1 MDEKSN
7 SSNGFFKYVFNFDG
21 DSKGEM
27 INLVQYSILAIIP
40 VVILNKLIQRF
51 VPEVDE
57 NKGSIEILVEVIIQ
71 VIVMFVGL
79 LFINRV
85 ITYIPTFSKMAYP
98 EIQIIFFVLP
108 VLMIILSLQTRIGE
122 KVSILT
128 DRVKEL
134 WDGKMSTSS
143 SGNSKNQQGQSN
155 SQNNKNIRVS
165 QPISNNNMGGMG
177 GMGGANTMN
186 NNAQMMSLQ
195 SSNMYN
201 DGTAINQLPTYSQQN
216 NTSSSGSG
224 SSSSGNTQQLP
235 DYNSMYQLDS
245 TPMIGA
251 SSPGGGVVPASE
263 LLGGFFSGSSF

>member
-1 MDEKSN
+1 MESLEEKTN
-7 SSNGFFKYVFNFDG
+7 SSTGFFKYVFNFDG

-79 LFINRV
+79 LFINRI

-134 WDGKMSTSS
+134 WDGKMSNSSS
-143 SGNSKNQQGQSN
+143 SGNKGQPN
-155 SQNNKNIRVS
+155 SQQSNNKNIRVS
-165 QPISNNNMGGMG
+165 QPISNNGMGAMGGM
-177 GMGGANTMN
+177 NTMN

-201 DGTAINQLPTYSQQN
+201 DGTAINQLPTYSQQ
-216 NTSSSGSG
+216 SSGSG
-224 SSSSGNTQQLP
+224 SSSSSGSGNVQQLP
-235 DYNSMYQLDS
+235 DYNAMYQVDS

>member
-1 MDEKSN
+1 MESLEEKSN
-7 SSNGFFKYVFNFDG
+7 SSNGFFKYVFNFDE

-57 NKGSIEILVEVIIQ
+57 DKGSIEILVEVIIQ

-79 LFINRV
+79 LFINRI

-134 WDGKMSTSS
+134 WDGKMSNSS
-143 SGNSKNQQGQSN
+143 SSKDSKNKQGQSN

-165 QPISNNNMGGMG
+165 QPISNNGMGGMG
-177 GMGGANTMN
+177 GMGGMSNMN

-195 SSNMYN
+195 SSQMYN
-201 DGTAINQLPTYSQQN
+201 DGTAINQLPTYSQQ
-216 NTSSSGSG
+216 SSGSG
-224 SSSSGNTQQLP
+224 SSSNVQQLP
-235 DYNSMYQLDS
+235 DYNAMYQVDA

>member
-1 MDEKSN
+1 MESLEEKAN
-7 SSNGFFKYVFNFDG
+7 SSKGFFKYVFNFDE

-27 INLVQYSILAIIP
+27 INLVQYSVLAIIP

-57 NKGSIEILVEVIIQ
+57 DKGSIEILVEVIIQ
-71 VIVMFVGL
+71 IIVMFIGL
-79 LFINRV
+79 LFINRI

-134 WDGKMSTSS
+134 WDGKMSSSS
-143 SGNSKNQQGQSN
+143 SGNSKNKQGQSN
-155 SQNNKNIRVS
+155 TQNNKNIRVS
-165 QPISNNNMGGMG
+165 QPISNNGMGAMGG
-177 GMGGANTMN
+177 MN

-195 SSNMYN
+195 SSQMYN
-201 DGTAINQLPTYSQQN
+201 DGTAINQLPTYSQ
-216 NTSSSGSG
+216 SSSGSG
-224 SSSSGNTQQLP
+224 SGSGSGSSGNVQQLP
-235 DYNSMYQLDS
+235 DYNSMYQVDS

>member
-1 MDEKSN
+1 MESLEEKAN
-7 SSNGFFKYVFNFDG
+7 SSTGFFKYVFNFDG

-27 INLVQYSILAIIP
+27 INLVQYSVLAIIP

-57 NKGSIEILVEVIIQ
+57 DKGSIEILVEVIIQ

-79 LFINRV
+79 LFINRI

-128 DRVKEL
+128 DRLKEL
-134 WDGKMSTSS
+134 WDGKMSNSS
-143 SGNSKNQQGQSN
+143 SSNSKNKQEKSN
-155 SQNNKNIRVS
+155 SQNNKNVRVS
-165 QPISNNNMGGMG
+165 QPISNNGMG
-177 GMGGANTMN
+177 GMNTMN

-195 SSNMYN
+195 SSQMYS
-201 DGTAINQLPTYSQQN
+201 DGTAINQLPTYSQPSSG
-216 NTSSSGSG
+216 SSSGSG
-224 SSSSGNTQQLP
+224 SSGNVQQLP
-235 DYNSMYQLDS
+235 DYNAMYQVDA